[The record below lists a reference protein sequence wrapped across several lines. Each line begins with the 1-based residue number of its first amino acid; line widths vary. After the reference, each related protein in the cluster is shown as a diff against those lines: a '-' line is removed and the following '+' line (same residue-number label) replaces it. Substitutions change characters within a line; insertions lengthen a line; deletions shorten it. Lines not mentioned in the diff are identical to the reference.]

1 MRFNFGDKQNSDF
14 TRSTSIMGTVSVMTS
29 VTVVIKTTGVT

>member
-1 MRFNFGDKQNSDF
+1 MFESSNKQASAS
-14 TRSTSIMGTVSVMTS
+14 TRSTAIMGMVSVVT